1 MELFYSTSYKMHIAF
16 VCVILLAI
24 CLHFFLINYKLN
36 DVKYAIRLRNFFP
49 FYYTIL
55 TLVALSGFNMTAI
68 YKFDIS
74 LSSYMMILGVF
85 VLIGLGVYEFKMLK
99 NARKL
104 KDYSEFRKKANKKV
118 FIDVLVIF
126 FVSVV

>member
-24 CLHFFLINYKLN
+24 CLHFFLINYKIN

-55 TLVALSGFNMTAI
+55 TLIALSGFNMAAI

-85 VLIGLGVYEFKMLK
+85 VLIGLGIYEFKMLK
-99 NARKL
+99 NARKI
-104 KDYSEFRKKANKKV
+104 KNFSEFRKKANKKV
-118 FIDVLVIF
+118 FMDALVIF
-126 FVSVV
+126 FVSFV